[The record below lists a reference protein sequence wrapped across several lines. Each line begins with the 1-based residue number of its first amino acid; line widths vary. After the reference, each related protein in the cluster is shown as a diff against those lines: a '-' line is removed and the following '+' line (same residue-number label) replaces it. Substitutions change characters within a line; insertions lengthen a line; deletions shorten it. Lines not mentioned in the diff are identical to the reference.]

1 MKTGSKITKE
11 YIVDLLSTGYSGVRV
26 VADDN
31 MFIESFKQ
39 FIRAAK
45 GSKNMGRLI
54 PGRNTILYQ
63 KFSSCFTYDELIG

>member
-11 YIVDLLSTGYSGVRV
+11 YIVDLLSTSYSGVIV
-26 VADDN
+26 VDDN

-45 GSKNMGRLI
+45 GSRNMGRLI
-54 PGRNTILYQ
+54 PGRNAILYQ
-63 KFSSCFTYDELIG
+63 KFSSCFTYDGLIG